1 MALALA
7 GVAIGLAASFVLTR
21 FMSSLL
27 FGINTTDALT
37 FTAIPFLLTLVAL
50 TASYVPAR
58 RAAGIDPMIALRC
71 E

>member
-1 MALALA
+1 
-7 GVAIGLAASFVLTR
+7 VTIGLAASFVLTR

-27 FGINTTDALT
+27 FDINATDALT
-37 FTAIPFLLTLVAL
+37 FTAIPLLLTLVAL

>member
-1 MALALA
+1 MTLALV
-7 GVAIGLAASFVLTR
+7 GVAIGLAGSFVLTR

-27 FGINTTDALT
+27 FGINATDTLT
-37 FTAIPFLLTLVAL
+37 FTAIPLLLTLVAL